1 MKTIARLEAIV
12 EGKVGHFML
21 DHDTNIAAAK
31 EMLFQFGAYLA
42 QIEANVKAQ
51 QEAQKAE
58 ADAKA
63 SQPPEAPVE
72 APKE

>member
-1 MKTIARLEAIV
+1 MLKTITGLVADV
-12 EGKVGHFML
+12 EGKLGHFTL
-21 DHDTNIAAAK
+21 DPDTTIPVAK

-51 QEAQKAE
+51 LEAQKAQSNV
-58 ADAKA
+58 A
-63 SQPPEAPVE
+63 QPPEAPPE